1 MSSRGSRS
9 NQSRGSRSNQTS
21 RSSKSYGSDVAGAR
35 CHCGI
40 ELEVMTSWTDDNP
53 GRRFQGCPN
62 YKKPSCCG
70 FFRWVDEEVC
80 SRSKQIIP
88 GLIRKK
94 NKLELELASEQEKLK
109 CVQRSLNVSKKKEKK
124 LKMIIAAMVL
134 IFAFQVMLQL
144 AV

>member
-1 MSSRGSRS
+1 MS
-9 NQSRGSRSNQTS
+9 SRGSRSNQTS

-35 CHCGI
+35 CNCGI

-62 YKKPSCCG
+62 YK
-70 FFRWVDEEVC
+70 WVDEEVC

-88 GLIRKK
+88 GLIIKK
-94 NKLELELASEQEKLK
+94 NKLELELATEQEKLK

>member
-9 NQSRGSRSNQTS
+9 NQIS

-53 GRRFQGCPN
+53 GRRFQSCPN
-62 YKKPSCCG
+62 YKYQ
-70 FFRWVDEEVC
+70 WVDEEVC

-94 NKLELELASEQEKLK
+94 NKLELELATEQEKLK

>member
-9 NQSRGSRSNQTS
+9 NQSRSGSW
-21 RSSKSYGSDVAGAR
+21 SSKSYDTTVAR

-40 ELEVMTSWTDDNP
+40 QLEVMTSWTDDNP

-94 NKLELELASEQEKLK
+94 NKLELELATEQEKLK
-109 CVQRSLNVSKKKEKK
+109 CVQRSLNVSKEKEKK